1 MRLIAL
7 ILSLLVASISHVAAQ
22 GKGAIPEI
30 QVGTNIYRNVTI
42 QQRVGNKLVISHSAG
57 LSAIDIA
64 GMNEETRARFGVSG
78 PLVPTQPIT
87 GLILTNQGGTRIAK
101 GHSLFLTS
109 SNSICHLNF
118 QGHAVILRFE
128 HADGDVELW
137 FNGPD
142 NAYLHP
148 GNYENT
154 RSRGS
159 GPIPTLGISSDGLS
173 QEGTGNFNVKEA
185 TFIGDR
191 VAVFRATFDFTPEN
205 AVGQVKGEVYFN
217 TKAFYPTGA
226 LGRVPAA
233 VPGRPRYTALVVSGG
248 ANGAKGGETIFC
260 VAPDAMVKARKDQ
273 GGGYQFS
280 FASSQGTREVSF
292 SPPGNG
298 SLHPGTFTGAR
309 FSAASGLSPQFRLS
323 GDPDF
328 STAGTYSFVIKHL
341 EQDELGNA
349 TAFYATFS
357 RDDRS
362 GYAGEICYNSPIM
375 YSTNQYLAA
384 AKNFSDMLKSH
395 APEAPSHPRKSG
407 TGFFISDDGFL
418 VTNEHV
424 VNNASNIR
432 LVTSEGTIDA
442 KVVQADADNDLA
454 LLKAT
459 GKFSPLPI
467 ATSRAVRLG
476 GTVATVGFPDPTLQ
490 GFAPKLAKGEIAS
503 LSGAGDSP
511 RYFQISVPVQPG
523 NSGGALVDERGNVVG
538 VVSAKLD
545 ASVALAIS
553 GALPENVNYAVKSSF
568 LLSFLESV
576 PAVSAKLKAPLT
588 SDRRFED
595 VVKSA
600 QDAAVLVL
608 VY

>member
-1 MRLIAL
+1 MRLMVL
-7 ILSLLVASISHVAAQ
+7 ILYFLLASISHCAAQ
-22 GKGAIPEI
+22 GQGMISEI
-30 QVGTNIYRNVTI
+30 RVGTNVYRNVTI

-64 GMNEETRARFGVSG
+64 GMNEETRARFGVTG

-101 GHSLFLTS
+101 GHSLFLTA
-109 SNSICHLNF
+109 SNSLCRLAF

-159 GPIPTLGISSDGLS
+159 GPIPMLGISSDGLS

-185 TFIGDR
+185 TFIGEK
-191 VAVFRATFDFTPEN
+191 VAVFHATFDFTPEN
-205 AVGQVKGEVYFN
+205 AAGQVKGEVYYN
-217 TKAFYPTGA
+217 TKAFYPTQA

-233 VPGRPRYTALVVSGG
+233 VQTGPRYTALVVNG
-248 ANGAKGGETIFC
+248 GAKGSETIFC
-260 VAPDAMVKARKDQ
+260 VAPDAMVKARKEQ
-273 GGGYQFS
+273 GGGYQFG
-280 FASSQGTREVSF
+280 FASAQGTREVSF

-298 SLHPGTFTGAR
+298 SLHLGKFSGAR

-323 GDPDF
+323 GDPGF
-328 STAGTYSFVIKHL
+328 STDGTYSFVIKHL

-357 RDDRS
+357 RDDRD
-362 GYAGEICYNSPIM
+362 GCEGEICFNSPIM

-384 AKNFSDMLKSH
+384 AKIFSDTLKSH
-395 APEAPSHPRKSG
+395 APGAPSHPRKSG
-407 TGFFISDDGFL
+407 TGFFISEDGFL

-424 VNNASNIR
+424 VNNAGSIR
-432 LVTSEGTIDA
+432 LVTSDGTIDA
-442 KVVQADADNDLA
+442 KVVQVDADNDLA

-467 ATSRAVRLG
+467 AASRAVRLG
-476 GTVATVGFPDPTLQ
+476 GTVATIGFPDPTLQ
-490 GFAPKLAKGEIAS
+490 GFAPKLAKGEIAA

-523 NSGGALVDERGNVVG
+523 NSGGALVDEHGNVVG

-545 ASVALAIS
+545 ASVALAVS

-576 PAVSAKLKAPLT
+576 PAVSARLKAPLT
-588 SDRRFED
+588 ADRKFED

>member
-1 MRLIAL
+1 MRYIVL
-7 ILSLLVASISHVAAQ
+7 ILCLVLASFSHVAAQ
-22 GKGAIPEI
+22 GPGVIPEI
-30 QVGTNIYRNVTI
+30 RLGTNVYRNVTI
-42 QQRVGNKLVISHSAG
+42 QKRVGNKLVISHSTG
-57 LSAIDIA
+57 VSAIDIA
-64 GMNEETRARFGVSG
+64 GMDEAMRTRLGITG

-109 SNSICHLNF
+109 SNSICRLNF

-128 HADGDVELW
+128 HADGDVVLW

-148 GNYENT
+148 GNYENA
-154 RSRGS
+154 RSRAS
-159 GPIPTLGISSDGLS
+159 GPIPMLGITSDGLS
-173 QEGTGNFNVKEA
+173 QDGTGNFNVKEV
-185 TFIGDR
+185 TFIGDK
-191 VAVFRATFDFTPEN
+191 VAVFHATFDFTPEN
-205 AVGQVKGEVYFN
+205 AAGQVKGEVYYN
-217 TKAFYPTGA
+217 TKAFYPSEA
-226 LGRVPAA
+226 LGRIPAA
-233 VPGRPRYTALVVSGG
+233 APPGPRYTALVING
-248 ANGAKGGETIFC
+248 GAKGGETIFC
-260 VAPDAMVKARKDQ
+260 VAPDAMAKARKEI
-273 GGGYQFS
+273 GGGYRFS
-280 FASSQGTREVSF
+280 FATAQGTREVSF

-298 SLHPGTFTGAR
+298 SLHLGKFPGAR

-328 STAGTYSFVIKHL
+328 STDGTYSFVIKHL
-341 EQDELGNA
+341 EQDELGNV

-357 RDDRS
+357 RDDR
-362 GYAGEICYNSPIM
+362 GGCEGEICFNSPIM
-375 YSTNQYLAA
+375 YSTNQYVAA
-384 AKNFSDMLKSH
+384 VKNFSDNVKSH
-395 APEAPSHPRKSG
+395 ASGASSSPRGSG

-424 VNNASNIR
+424 VKNATRVR
-432 LVTSEGTIDA
+432 LVTSDGTIDA
-442 KVVQADADNDLA
+442 KVVQVDADNDLA

-459 GKFSPLPI
+459 GKFPPLPI
-467 ATSRAVRLG
+467 AASRAVRLG
-476 GTVATVGFPDPTLQ
+476 GTVATIGFPDPLLQ
-490 GFAPKLAKGEIAS
+490 GFAPKLAKGEIAA

-545 ASVALAIS
+545 ASVALAVS

>member
-1 MRLIAL
+1 MRLIVL
-7 ILSLLVASISHVAAQ
+7 ILPLLVSSIFYVAAQ
-22 GKGAIPEI
+22 G
-30 QVGTNIYRNVTI
+30 
-42 QQRVGNKLVISHSAG
+42 SAG
-57 LSAIDIA
+57 TTAVEIA
-64 GMNEETRARFGVSG
+64 SVDEATRARLGVSDH
-78 PLVPTQPIT
+78 LEPTQPIT

-101 GHSLFLTS
+101 GHSLFLTA
-109 SNSICHLNF
+109 SNSICRLAF

-128 HADGDVELW
+128 HADGDVTLW

-148 GNYENT
+148 GIYENA
-154 RSRGS
+154 RSRNS
-159 GPIPTLGISSDGLS
+159 GPIPMLAISSDGSS

-185 TFIGDR
+185 TFIGEK
-191 VAVFRATFDFTPEN
+191 VAVFHATFDFTPEN
-205 AVGQVKGEVYFN
+205 AAGQVKGEVYYN
-217 TKAFYPTGA
+217 AKAFYPTQA
-226 LGRVPAA
+226 LGRVSAA
-233 VPGRPRYTALVVSGG
+233 GQTGPRYTALVVGG
-248 ANGAKGGETIFC
+248 AKAGETIFC
-260 VAPDAMVKARKDQ
+260 VAPDAMVKARKET

-280 FASSQGTREVSF
+280 FATAQDTLEVSF
-292 SPPGNG
+292 CPPGNG
-298 SLHPGTFTGAR
+298 SLHLGKFSGAR

-328 STAGTYSFVIKHL
+328 STDGTYNFEIKHL

-357 RDDRS
+357 REDRS
-362 GYAGEICYNSPIM
+362 GCEGEICFNSPIM
-375 YSTNQYLAA
+375 YSTNQYLTA
-384 AKNFSDMLKSH
+384 AKKIPDALKER
-395 APEAPSHPRKSG
+395 ATEAPDRPRGSG

-424 VNNASNIR
+424 VHNARAIR
-432 LVTSEGTIDA
+432 LVTSDGTIDA
-442 KVVQADADNDLA
+442 KVVQVDADNDLA

-467 ATSRAVRLG
+467 AASRAVRLG
-476 GTVATVGFPDPTLQ
+476 STVATIGFPDPTLQ
-490 GFAPKLAKGEIAS
+490 GFAPKLAKGEIAA

-523 NSGGALVDERGNVVG
+523 NSGGALVDEHGNVVG
-538 VVSAKLD
+538 VVSAKLS

-576 PAVSAKLKAPLT
+576 PAISAKLKAPRT